1 MGRRGEMPFWQL
13 TVWLAFALAA
23 MFAVVLT
30 VIAASRFLPWVVLA
44 GALLAV
50 SAYCCAKLFMRLF
63 YGR

>member
-1 MGRRGEMPFWQL
+1 MPFWQL
-13 TVWLAFALAA
+13 TAWLVFALAA

-30 VIAASRFLPWVVLA
+30 VIAASRFLPWMIIA
-44 GALLAV
+44 GVLLAL